1 MAGMMIK
8 SHIVDDLYF
17 EIPESLSKIYTQF
30 EPLSTKVVC
39 KHLKVGDTFL
49 DIGANFGY
57 FALLAAH
64 KVGPTGQ
71 VIAVEAS
78 PEVLPQLRKNLQA
91 CAHAEVI
98 HAAVGKEK
106 GTTAFFLTEDFVN
119 SGVSQSP
126 FLKPARKISVAMDT
140 IDNLLAARGSG
151 NDTVQFIKCDVQG
164 DEMAVLEGARQSIS
178 KAERL
183 NMIIEWAPAWMSKA
197 GFEPK
202 EFPAF
207 LKSLGFTSL
216 TVVDDYLQKNMPIEE
231 MEEEF
236 RKDTTGRRF
245 CNVLAQK

>member
-1 MAGMMIK
+1 MMIR
-8 SHIVDDLYF
+8 SHIVDELYF
-17 EIPESLSKIYTQF
+17 HIPESLAKIYTRF

-39 KHLKVGDTFL
+39 EHLKTGDTFL

-78 PEVLPQLRKNLQA
+78 PEVLPQLRKNLQGFDQ
-91 CAHAEVI
+91 AEVI

-106 GTTAFFLTEDFVN
+106 GTTQFYLTEDFVN

-126 FLKPARKISVAMDT
+126 FLKQARKISVAMDT
-140 IDNLLAARGSG
+140 IDSLLAARGPGKDS
-151 NDTVQFIKCDVQG
+151 VQFIKCDVQG

-197 GFEPK
+197 GFVPS
-202 EFPAF
+202 EFPSF

-216 TVVDDYLQKNMPIEE
+216 TVVDDYLQKTMSIEA

-236 RKDTTGRRF
+236 RKDSSGRRF
-245 CNVLAQK
+245 CNVLAVK